1 MVEFITILT
10 YLSVYIGLIS
20 VTFYVLSFFKD
31 KKNIRPLFSDDELPE
46 VTVIIP
52 AYNEEKTIAK
62 TIESIAASDY
72 PHFQIFVIDDGS
84 KDDTLRIA
92 KRFESDK
99 IKVFHKEKNG
109 KASALNFGIKKA
121 KTPLIFTMDADTRV
135 EKDAMRKMVRYFKNE
150 KVMCVV
156 PSMITEKSKTILQK
170 VQDIEYLSGLF
181 LRKAFASVNSIYNA
195 PGAFSAYRKDFFD
208 KYGGYEEGN
217 ITEDLEMSLKVQFN
231 GFRVENCQEAI
242 AYTITPSKFKDLL
255 LQRRRWYFGLVKNLI
270 KYRKIIS
277 PKYGDMG
284 IFIIPIALISIF
296 FSVFMIL
303 YYTVKI
309 ILNIHQELLFLQSI
323 NFDFSGIFKI
333 DAYVIERFLFLTI
346 SNPVLIFVLLFVVL
360 LGVYLLYASKRVKI
374 PLSVIFN
381 LALFFLLFPFLFG
394 LWWVVSLFYAIFTKK
409 IKWR

>member
-1 MVEFITILT
+1 MELITIVT
-10 YLSVYIGLIS
+10 YLSVYIGLVS

-31 KKNIRPLFSDDELPE
+31 KKNVRSLFTDDELPE

-62 TIESIAASDY
+62 TIESIIASDY
-72 PHFQIFVIDDGS
+72 PNFQVFVIDDGS
-84 KDDTLRIA
+84 KDDTLKIA
-92 KRFESDK
+92 KKFENHK
-99 IKVFHKEKNG
+99 VKVFHKENNG
-109 KASALNFGIKKA
+109 KGSALNFGIEKA
-121 KTPLIFTMDADTRV
+121 KTPIIFTMDADTRV
-135 EKDAMRKMVRYFKNE
+135 EKDAMKKMVRYFKNE

-156 PSMITEKSKTILQK
+156 PSMVTEKPKTIFQR

-181 LRKAFASVNSIYNA
+181 LRKAFAAVNSIYNA
-195 PGAFSAYRKDFFD
+195 PGAFSAYRKSFFD

-231 GFRVENCQEAI
+231 GFTVENCQEAI
-242 AYTITPSKFKDLL
+242 AYTVTPSKFKELL
-255 LQRRRWYFGLVKNLI
+255 FQRRRWYFGLVKNLI

-284 IFIIPIALISIF
+284 MFIIPIALVSIF

-303 YYTVKI
+303 YYTIKI
-309 ILNIHQELLFLQSI
+309 MFNIHQELLFLQSI
-323 NFDFSGIFKI
+323 NFNFSGIFKI

-346 SNPVLIFVLLFVVL
+346 SNPVLIFVFIFVVL
-360 LGVYLLYASKRVKI
+360 LGLYLLYASKKVRI

-394 LWWVVSLFYAIFTKK
+394 FWWVVSLFYALFTKK

>member
-1 MVEFITILT
+1 LELITIVT
-10 YLSVYIGLIS
+10 YLSVYIGLVS

-31 KKNIRPLFSDDELPE
+31 KKNVRSLFTDDELPE

-62 TIESIAASDY
+62 TIESIIASDY
-72 PHFQIFVIDDGS
+72 PNFQVFVIDDGS
-84 KDDTLRIA
+84 KDDTLKIA
-92 KRFESDK
+92 KKFENHK
-99 IKVFHKEKNG
+99 VKVFHKENNG
-109 KASALNFGIKKA
+109 KGSALNFGIEKA
-121 KTPLIFTMDADTRV
+121 KTPIIFTMDADTRV
-135 EKDAMRKMVRYFKNE
+135 EKDAMKKMVRYFKNE

-156 PSMITEKSKTILQK
+156 PSMVTEKPKTIFQR

-181 LRKAFASVNSIYNA
+181 LRKAFAAVNSIYNA
-195 PGAFSAYRKDFFD
+195 PGAFSAYRKSFFD

-231 GFRVENCQEAI
+231 GFTVENCQEAI
-242 AYTITPSKFKDLL
+242 AYTVTPSKFKELL
-255 LQRRRWYFGLVKNLI
+255 FQRRRWYFGLVKNLI

-284 IFIIPIALISIF
+284 MFIIPIALVSIF

-303 YYTVKI
+303 YYTIKI
-309 ILNIHQELLFLQSI
+309 MFNIHQELLFLQSI
-323 NFDFSGIFKI
+323 NFNFSGIFKI

-346 SNPVLIFVLLFVVL
+346 SNPVLIFVFIFVVL
-360 LGVYLLYASKRVKI
+360 LGLYLLYASKKVRI

-394 LWWVVSLFYAIFTKK
+394 FWWVVSLFYALFTKK